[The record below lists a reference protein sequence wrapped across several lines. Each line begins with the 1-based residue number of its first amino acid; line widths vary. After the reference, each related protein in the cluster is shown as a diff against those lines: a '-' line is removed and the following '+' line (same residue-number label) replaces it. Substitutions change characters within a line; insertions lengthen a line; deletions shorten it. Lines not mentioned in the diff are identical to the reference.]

1 MHHSSRTTGISTIHS
16 LGTMLRRTLLSHPN
30 ARSFSSCR
38 LSFDER
44 VAGGLRFH
52 SCKTPLQSPLSATSL
67 ILRGRLISTLP
78 CVNFGNHYYN
88 GIQYTQSRSFFFG
101 SSGSGNNN
109 DDDDDG
115 KGKGEKDKKD
125 KDKDKK
131 DDDESGNK
139 EDDTTDEKGAS
150 SDDSAPSPSLN
161 NSSKYKK
168 STRSSPTST
177 LPSNVLVPASRLGFG
192 DQAPRYPH
200 LLALPVIRGP
210 VFPGV
215 LVGR

>member
-1 MHHSSRTTGISTIHS
+1 M
-16 LGTMLRRTLLSHPN
+16 
-30 ARSFSSCR
+30 
-38 LSFDER
+38 
-44 VAGGLRFH
+44 
-52 SCKTPLQSPLSATSL
+52 

-78 CVNFGNHYYN
+78 CGNFGNHYYN

-101 SSGSGNNN
+101 SSGGGNNN

-115 KGKGEKDKKD
+115 KGKGEKDKKE

-131 DDDESGNK
+131 DDEESGNK